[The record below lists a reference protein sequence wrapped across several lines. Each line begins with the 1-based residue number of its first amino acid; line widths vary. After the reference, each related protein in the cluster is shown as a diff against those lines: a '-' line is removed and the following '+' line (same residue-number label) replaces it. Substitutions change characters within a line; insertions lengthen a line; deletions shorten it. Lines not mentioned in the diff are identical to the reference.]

1 MKPIQKVL
9 HKCLNGLEGMSLWI
23 SMFLFAVMFIIMFL
37 AVILRYIFNIHLSW
51 TDETTTHMMTWGVFL
66 GVASVGRANS
76 HIRIGFF
83 AEKILGARRAA
94 IVWTT
99 TENVIG
105 ITVATYFAYYGY
117 EWILL
122 SQKFGAKSV
131 GEFVYSLW
139 ILRSVYFIGM
149 VLMAIFYFERIVKQI
164 WARGAVPVE
173 EQDAML

>member
-1 MKPIQKVL
+1 
-9 HKCLNGLEGMSLWI
+9 
-23 SMFLFAVMFIIMFL
+23 MFLFAVMFIIMFL
-37 AVILRYIFNIHLSW
+37 AVILRYIFHINLSW

-66 GVASVGRANS
+66 GLASVCRTNS

-83 AEKILGARRAA
+83 AEKVLGMRRATLL
-94 IVWTT
+94 WTT
-99 TENVIG
+99 IENVVG
-105 ITVATYFAYYGY
+105 ITIAIYFAYYGY

-139 ILRSVYFIGM
+139 IVRSVYFIGM

-164 WARGAVPVE
+164 WARGAVPFE
-173 EQDAML
+173 EHDAML